1 MTNDIEDKLL
11 NRISNLLTLADKD
24 RNSSQNEAAS
34 ALRKAQLL
42 MAESGISIADIEL
55 FDDSEVGLG
64 DGLEW
69 GNSCG
74 MDIND
79 GSTAWEKTMAHAV
92 SHITTTTFIIARGK
106 RFNNAGNVRGYTKF
120 LFYGHLADT
129 QMAAALFPI
138 MRKMARRFARRVI
151 GDGWDIR
158 HRSYCQGFAKT
169 CFERAQAEFTDEETG
184 GQAGKFELVV
194 RRKRTWLEEMGEQ
207 EGWSSRKSRG
217 KRIHIGAFLK
227 GEEDGRNVD
236 LGVDNRIND
245 GS

>member
-1 MTNDIEDKLL
+1 MPEETENKLL

-24 RNSSQNEAAS
+24 RNSSENEAAN

-42 MAESGISIADIEL
+42 MTESGISLADVEI
-55 FDDSEVGLG
+55 FDDSEVGMG

-69 GNSCG
+69 GKSCG

-106 RFNNAGNVRGYTKF
+106 RINNAGNVRNYTKF
-120 LFYGHLADT
+120 LFYGHVADT

-138 MRKMARRFARRVI
+138 MRKMARRFARRKI

-169 CFERAQAEFTDEETG
+169 CFERAQVEFTEEETG

-194 RRKRTWLEEMGEQ
+194 RRKRTWLEEQGEK
-207 EGWSSRKSRG
+207 EGWSTLRSRG
-217 KRIHIGAFLK
+217 KRVHVGSFLM
-227 GEEDGRNVD
+227 GEKDGRDVD
-236 LGVDNRIND
+236 LGVDNKIE
-245 GS
+245 